1 MARRAVTG
9 FTLIEVLLAMAVA
22 SLVVLTGFMAYD
34 YIMQNWQRGQR
45 QFQQTKQDFMQQQ
58 LIQQALRNTE
68 LKLVY
73 PRELQRRASAE
84 LPGFYFL
91 GREEGYTAVTRLSVQ
106 DPAYPA
112 VYRLFRE
119 QDAENPGT
127 WRLVYEEAMLK
138 GFILQHAEQ
147 ELPFNF
153 RRVMLSNLSQVQFA
167 YQGWASLQQKMAA
180 FSEFAIAVP
189 PQEWL
194 TNYDGMQSRLHPLT
208 VRISFDSIHWQFS
221 FEDNAAELLQ
231 QLSSEL

>member
-22 SLVVLTGFMAYD
+22 SLVVLSGFMAYD

-45 QFQQTKQDFMQQQ
+45 QFQQAKQDFIQQQ

-73 PRELQRRASAE
+73 PRELQRRAGAD

-91 GREEGYTAVTRLSVQ
+91 GREEGYTAVTRISVQ
-106 DPAYPA
+106 DPGYPA

-119 QDAENPGT
+119 HDNTNPGT
-127 WRLVYEEAMLK
+127 WRLVYEEAVLK

-153 RRVMLSNLSQVQFA
+153 RRVMLNNLSQVQFA

-180 FSEFAIAVP
+180 INEFAMALP

-194 TNYDGMQSRLHPLT
+194 VSYDGLTNGLHPVAVKITADNL
-208 VRISFDSIHWQFS
+208 SWQYN
-221 FEDNAAELLQ
+221 FEDNSAELMQ
-231 QLSSEL
+231 QLDAEL

>member
-1 MARRAVTG
+1 MARRTVTG
-9 FTLIEVLLAMAVA
+9 FTLIEVLVAMAVA
-22 SLVVLTGFMAYD
+22 SLVVLSGFMAYD

-45 QFQQTKQDFMQQQ
+45 QFQQVKQDFIQQQ

-73 PRELQRRASAE
+73 PRELQRRNQPDF
-84 LPGFYFL
+84 PGFYFL
-91 GREEGYTAVTRLSVQ
+91 GREEGYTAVTRISVQ

-119 QDAENPGT
+119 QDAANPGT
-127 WRLVYEEAMLK
+127 WRLIYEEAVLK

-180 FSEFAIAVP
+180 FSEFAVAVP

-194 TNYDGMQSRLHPLT
+194 TSYDGMQSRLHPLT
-208 VRISFDSIHWQFS
+208 VKITVDSLSWQFS
-221 FEDNAAELLQ
+221 FEDNSAELLQ
-231 QLSSEL
+231 QLDREL